1 MWLEAVI
8 LDSTGLEVSDPA
20 ISQRLLLSLEEE
32 SHGYQHQLPT
42 PWDVLFPGTHTA
54 LKVPSSPLP
63 VRAL

>member
-1 MWLEAVI
+1 MM
-8 LDSTGLEVSDPA
+8 LDSTGLEFSGPG

-32 SHGYQHQLPT
+32 SHDYQHELPI
-42 PWDVLFPGTHTA
+42 PWDLPFPGTHAT